1 VGQVPVGDEILIKA
15 LGLNL
20 SLFSKGMGFCF
31 MPYDLQLAM
40 EDIPVGGA
48 ICQLNEPEEGRC

>member
-40 EDIPVGGA
+40 EDIPVGGQYA
-48 ICQLNEPEEGRC
+48 S